1 MNILKNILLGL
12 LLLFTVFFICRC
24 LMALGAVIFDSHIR
38 FRAQQ
43 REAFL
48 RPQRDRR
55 YMPLSV
61 LVMAG
66 TEPQALLAT
75 LDSLQKQAYPLYEI
89 IVPEDCMK
97 DPDVQALTEQLE
109 LLPLPQPVRRQ
120 LKCTPETAI
129 YESGKLPLRLVR
141 RPKTCLGDAWNL
153 GINIARYPYF
163 ACIRAGMQLDT
174 YGLDTLMG
182 PFFQHRDTMATG
194 GSIQKASSARP
205 SSLTTLENL
214 EYDRSIPAMQV
225 LLHSKTLLLFGGPS
239 AYRKDTVIEVGG
251 FPARDDGLDPGLTL
265 TLQRHCR
272 KKGQSCRIVYVPEAK
287 GVLPPQRHFP
297 AGAHP
302 PPQLAGRHEACH
314 EGQCRAAVPVP
325 VWRRDTSISSISG
338 IFPLDTASINGWS
351 PDCAYLSVPG
361 AAGQWTSTAN
371 CDTKFSIQA
380 SFVPV
385 RFPKP
390 HGKGFPLSKISPSRS
405 SALAAGKHPV
415 PAPNHHSPHSRAIRL
430 KKSAAEK
437 PRRLNL

>member
-89 IVPEDCMK
+89 IVLEDCMK
-97 DPDVQALTEQLE
+97 DSDVQALTEQLE

-141 RPKTCLGDAWNL
+141 KPKTCLGDAWNL

-163 ACIRAGMQLDT
+163 ACIRAGMQLDA

-214 EYDRSIPAMQV
+214 EYDRSIPAVQV

-287 GVLPPQRHFP
+287 GVLPPSDTFP
-297 AGAHP
+297 QVLTRRRSWQEGMKLAMKDNAELLCLYRFGGGTLQYLLFLVFSLWTPLLSMVGA
-302 PPQLAGRHEACH
+302 LIVLICLFLGL
-314 EGQCRAAVPVP
+314 
-325 VWRRDTSISSISG
+325 
-338 IFPLDTASINGWS
+338 LDNGLLLQIVILS
-351 PDCAYLSVPG
+351 FLFKLLLSLSVFRSRTEKVSLSP
-361 AAGQWTSTAN
+361 
-371 CDTKFSIQA
+371 
-380 SFVPV
+380 
-385 RFPKP
+385 RFLPRVLLLWLQ
-390 HGKGFPLSKISPSRS
+390 GNTLYRLRITIAR
-405 SALAAGKHPV
+405 
-415 PAPNHHSPHSRAIRL
+415 IRGL
-430 KKSAAEK
+430 FA
-437 PRRLNL
+437 

>member
-89 IVPEDCMK
+89 IVLEDCMK
-97 DPDVQALTEQLE
+97 DSDVQALTEQPE

-163 ACIRAGMQLDT
+163 ACIRAGMQLDA

-287 GVLPPQRHFP
+287 GVLPPSDTFP
-297 AGAHP
+297 QVLTRRRSWQEGMKLAMKDNAELLCLYRFGGGTLQYLLFLVFSLWTPLLSMVGA
-302 PPQLAGRHEACH
+302 LIVLICLFLGL
-314 EGQCRAAVPVP
+314 
-325 VWRRDTSISSISG
+325 
-338 IFPLDTASINGWS
+338 LDNGLLLQIVILS
-351 PDCAYLSVPG
+351 FLFKLLLSLSVFRSRTEKVSLSP
-361 AAGQWTSTAN
+361 
-371 CDTKFSIQA
+371 
-380 SFVPV
+380 
-385 RFPKP
+385 RFLPRVLLLWLQ
-390 HGKGFPLSKISPSRS
+390 GNTLYRLRITIAR
-405 SALAAGKHPV
+405 
-415 PAPNHHSPHSRAIRL
+415 IRGL
-430 KKSAAEK
+430 FA
-437 PRRLNL
+437 

>member
-24 LMALGAVIFDSHIR
+24 LLALGAVIFDSHIR

-75 LDSLQKQAYPLYEI
+75 LDSLQKQTYPL
-89 IVPEDCMK
+89 IVLEDCMK
-97 DPDVQALTEQLE
+97 DSDVQALTEQLE

-163 ACIRAGMQLDT
+163 ACIRAGMQLDA

-287 GVLPPQRHFP
+287 GVLPPSDTFP
-297 AGAHP
+297 QVLTRRRSWQEGMKLAMKDNAELLCLYRFGGGTLQYLLFLVFSLWTPLLSMVGA
-302 PPQLAGRHEACH
+302 LIVLICLFLGM
-314 EGQCRAAVPVP
+314 
-325 VWRRDTSISSISG
+325 
-338 IFPLDTASINGWS
+338 LDNGLLLQIVILS
-351 PDCAYLSVPG
+351 FLFKLLLSLSVFRSR
-361 AAGQWTSTAN
+361 TEKVSL
-371 CDTKFSIQA
+371 SL
-380 SFVPV
+380 
-385 RFPKP
+385 RFLPRVLLLWLQ
-390 HGKGFPLSKISPSRS
+390 GNTLYRLRITIAR
-405 SALAAGKHPV
+405 
-415 PAPNHHSPHSRAIRL
+415 IRGL
-430 KKSAAEK
+430 FA
-437 PRRLNL
+437 

>member
-89 IVPEDCMK
+89 IVLEDCMK
-97 DPDVQALTEQLE
+97 ASDVQALTEQLE

-163 ACIRAGMQLDT
+163 ACIRAGMQLDA

-194 GSIQKASSARP
+194 GSIQKASSVRP

-287 GVLPPQRHFP
+287 GVLPPSDTFP
-297 AGAHP
+297 QVLTRRRSWQEGMKLAMKDNAELLCLYRFGGGTLQYLLFLVFSLWTPLLSMVGA
-302 PPQLAGRHEACH
+302 LIVLICLFLGL
-314 EGQCRAAVPVP
+314 
-325 VWRRDTSISSISG
+325 
-338 IFPLDTASINGWS
+338 LDNGLLLQIVILS
-351 PDCAYLSVPG
+351 FLFKLLLSLSVFRSRTEKVSLSP
-361 AAGQWTSTAN
+361 
-371 CDTKFSIQA
+371 
-380 SFVPV
+380 
-385 RFPKP
+385 RFLPRVLLLWLQ
-390 HGKGFPLSKISPSRS
+390 GNTLYRLRITIAR
-405 SALAAGKHPV
+405 
-415 PAPNHHSPHSRAIRL
+415 IRGL
-430 KKSAAEK
+430 FA
-437 PRRLNL
+437 

>member
-24 LMALGAVIFDSHIR
+24 LMALGGVIFDSHIR

-89 IVPEDCMK
+89 IVLEDCMK
-97 DPDVQALTEQLE
+97 DSDVQALTEQLE

-141 RPKTCLGDAWNL
+141 KPKTCLGDAWNL

-163 ACIRAGMQLDT
+163 ACIRAGMQLDA

-287 GVLPPQRHFP
+287 GVLPPSDTFP
-297 AGAHP
+297 QVLTRRRSWQEGMKLAMKDNAELLCLYRFGGGTLQYLLFLVFSLWTPLLSMVGA
-302 PPQLAGRHEACH
+302 LIVLICLFLGL
-314 EGQCRAAVPVP
+314 
-325 VWRRDTSISSISG
+325 
-338 IFPLDTASINGWS
+338 LDNGLLLQIVILS
-351 PDCAYLSVPG
+351 FLFKLLLSLSVFRSRTEKVSLSP
-361 AAGQWTSTAN
+361 
-371 CDTKFSIQA
+371 
-380 SFVPV
+380 
-385 RFPKP
+385 RFLPRVLLLWLQ
-390 HGKGFPLSKISPSRS
+390 GNTLYRLRITIAR
-405 SALAAGKHPV
+405 
-415 PAPNHHSPHSRAIRL
+415 IRGL
-430 KKSAAEK
+430 FA
-437 PRRLNL
+437 

>member
-75 LDSLQKQAYPLYEI
+75 LDSLQKQTYPLYEI
-89 IVPEDCMK
+89 IVLEDSMK
-97 DPDVQALTEQLE
+97 DSDVQALTEQLE

-163 ACIRAGMQLDT
+163 ACIRAGMQLDADS
-174 YGLDTLMG
+174 LDKLMG

-194 GSIQKASSARP
+194 GSIRKASSARP

-214 EYDRSIPAMQV
+214 EYDRSIPALQV

-272 KKGQSCRIVYVPEAK
+272 KKGQSCRIVYVPEAR
-287 GVLPPQRHFP
+287 GFLPPSDTFP
-297 AGAHP
+297 QVLNRRRCWQQGMKLAMKDNAELLCLYRFGGGTLQYLLFLVFSLWAPLLSMVGA
-302 PPQLAGRHEACH
+302 LIVLICLFLGL
-314 EGQCRAAVPVP
+314 
-325 VWRRDTSISSISG
+325 
-338 IFPLDTASINGWS
+338 LDNGLLLQIVILS
-351 PDCAYLSVPG
+351 FLFKLLLSLSVFR
-361 AAGQWTSTAN
+361 SRMEE
-371 CDTKFSIQA
+371 FSL
-380 SFVPV
+380 SP
-385 RFPKP
+385 RFLPRFLLLWLQ
-390 HGKGFPLSKISPSRS
+390 GNTLYRLRI
-405 SALAAGKHPV
+405 
-415 PAPNHHSPHSRAIRL
+415 AIARIRGL
-430 KKSAAEK
+430 FA
-437 PRRLNL
+437 

>member
-89 IVPEDCMK
+89 IVLEDCMK
-97 DPDVQALTEQLE
+97 DSDVQALTEQLE
-109 LLPLPQPVRRQ
+109 LLPLPQPVQRQ

-141 RPKTCLGDAWNL
+141 KPKTCLGDAWNL

-163 ACIRAGMQLDT
+163 ACIRAGMQLDA

-287 GVLPPQRHFP
+287 GVLPPSDTFP
-297 AGAHP
+297 QVLTRRRSWQEGMKLAMKDNAELLCLYRFGGGTLQYLLFLVFSLWTPLLSMVGA
-302 PPQLAGRHEACH
+302 LIVLICLFLGL
-314 EGQCRAAVPVP
+314 
-325 VWRRDTSISSISG
+325 
-338 IFPLDTASINGWS
+338 LDNGLLLQIVILS
-351 PDCAYLSVPG
+351 FLFKLLLSLSVFRSRTEKVSLSP
-361 AAGQWTSTAN
+361 
-371 CDTKFSIQA
+371 
-380 SFVPV
+380 
-385 RFPKP
+385 RFLPRVLLLWLQ
-390 HGKGFPLSKISPSRS
+390 GNTLYRLRITIAR
-405 SALAAGKHPV
+405 
-415 PAPNHHSPHSRAIRL
+415 IRGL
-430 KKSAAEK
+430 FA
-437 PRRLNL
+437 

>member
-24 LMALGAVIFDSHIR
+24 LLALGAVIFDSHIR

-75 LDSLQKQAYPLYEI
+75 LDSLQKQTYPLYEI
-89 IVPEDCMK
+89 IVLEDCMK
-97 DPDVQALTEQLE
+97 DSDVQALTEQLE

-163 ACIRAGMQLDT
+163 ACIRAGMQLDA

-287 GVLPPQRHFP
+287 GVLPPSDTFP
-297 AGAHP
+297 QVLTRRRSWQEGMKLAMKDNAELLCLYRFGGGTLQYLLFLVFSLWTPLLSMVGA
-302 PPQLAGRHEACH
+302 LIVLICLFLGM
-314 EGQCRAAVPVP
+314 
-325 VWRRDTSISSISG
+325 
-338 IFPLDTASINGWS
+338 LDNGLLLQIVILS
-351 PDCAYLSVPG
+351 FLFKLLLSLSVFRSR
-361 AAGQWTSTAN
+361 TEKVSL
-371 CDTKFSIQA
+371 SL
-380 SFVPV
+380 
-385 RFPKP
+385 RFLPRVLLLWLQ
-390 HGKGFPLSKISPSRS
+390 GNTLYRLRITIAR
-405 SALAAGKHPV
+405 
-415 PAPNHHSPHSRAIRL
+415 IRGL
-430 KKSAAEK
+430 FA
-437 PRRLNL
+437 

>member
-89 IVPEDCMK
+89 IVLEDCMK
-97 DPDVQALTEQLE
+97 DSDVQALTEQLE

-163 ACIRAGMQLDT
+163 ACIRAGMQLDA

-287 GVLPPQRHFP
+287 GVLPPSDTFP
-297 AGAHP
+297 QVLTRRRSWQEGMKLAMKDNAELLCLYRFGGGTLQYLLFLVFSLWTPLLSMVGA
-302 PPQLAGRHEACH
+302 LIVLLCLFLGL
-314 EGQCRAAVPVP
+314 
-325 VWRRDTSISSISG
+325 
-338 IFPLDTASINGWS
+338 LDNGLLLQIVILS
-351 PDCAYLSVPG
+351 FLFKLLLSLSVFRSRTEKVSLSP
-361 AAGQWTSTAN
+361 
-371 CDTKFSIQA
+371 
-380 SFVPV
+380 
-385 RFPKP
+385 RFLPRVLLLWLQ
-390 HGKGFPLSKISPSRS
+390 GNTLYRLRITIAR
-405 SALAAGKHPV
+405 
-415 PAPNHHSPHSRAIRL
+415 IRGL
-430 KKSAAEK
+430 FA
-437 PRRLNL
+437 

>member
-89 IVPEDCMK
+89 IVLEDCMK
-97 DPDVQALTEQLE
+97 DSDVQALTEQLE
-109 LLPLPQPVRRQ
+109 LLLLPQPVRQQ

-163 ACIRAGMQLDT
+163 ACIRAGMQLDA

-287 GVLPPQRHFP
+287 GVLPPSDTFP
-297 AGAHP
+297 QVLTRRRSWQEGMKLAMKDNAELLCLYRFGGGTLQYLLFLVFSLWTPLLSMVGA
-302 PPQLAGRHEACH
+302 LIVLICLFLGL
-314 EGQCRAAVPVP
+314 
-325 VWRRDTSISSISG
+325 
-338 IFPLDTASINGWS
+338 LDNGLLLQIVILS
-351 PDCAYLSVPG
+351 FLFKLLLSLSVFRSRTEKVSLSP
-361 AAGQWTSTAN
+361 
-371 CDTKFSIQA
+371 
-380 SFVPV
+380 
-385 RFPKP
+385 RFLPRVLLLWLQ
-390 HGKGFPLSKISPSRS
+390 GNTLYRLRITIAR
-405 SALAAGKHPV
+405 
-415 PAPNHHSPHSRAIRL
+415 IRGL
-430 KKSAAEK
+430 FA
-437 PRRLNL
+437 

>member
-1 MNILKNILLGL
+1 MNILTNILLGL

-89 IVPEDCMK
+89 IVLEDCMK
-97 DPDVQALTEQLE
+97 DSDVQALTEQLE

-163 ACIRAGMQLDT
+163 ACIRAGMQLDA

-287 GVLPPQRHFP
+287 GVLPPSDTFP
-297 AGAHP
+297 QVLTRRRSWQEGMKLAMKDNAELLCLYRFGGGTLQYLLFLVFSLWTPLLSMVGA
-302 PPQLAGRHEACH
+302 LIVLICLFLGL
-314 EGQCRAAVPVP
+314 
-325 VWRRDTSISSISG
+325 
-338 IFPLDTASINGWS
+338 LDNGLLLQIVILS
-351 PDCAYLSVPG
+351 FLFKLLLSLSVFRSRTEKVSLSP
-361 AAGQWTSTAN
+361 
-371 CDTKFSIQA
+371 
-380 SFVPV
+380 
-385 RFPKP
+385 RFLPRVLLLWLQ
-390 HGKGFPLSKISPSRS
+390 GNTLYRLRITIAR
-405 SALAAGKHPV
+405 
-415 PAPNHHSPHSRAIRL
+415 IRGL
-430 KKSAAEK
+430 FA
-437 PRRLNL
+437 

>member
-24 LMALGAVIFDSHIR
+24 LMALGGVIFDSHIR

-89 IVPEDCMK
+89 IVLEDCMK
-97 DPDVQALTEQLE
+97 DSDVQALTEQLE

-163 ACIRAGMQLDT
+163 ACIRAGMQLDA
-174 YGLDTLMG
+174 YSLDTLMG

-287 GVLPPQRHFP
+287 GVLPSSDTFPQVLTRRRSWQEGMKLAMKDNAELLCLYRFGGGTLQYLLFLVFSLWTP
-297 AGAHP
+297 LLSMVGA
-302 PPQLAGRHEACH
+302 LIVLICLFLGL
-314 EGQCRAAVPVP
+314 
-325 VWRRDTSISSISG
+325 
-338 IFPLDTASINGWS
+338 LDNGLLLQIVILS
-351 PDCAYLSVPG
+351 FLFKLLLSLSVFRSRTEKVSLSP
-361 AAGQWTSTAN
+361 
-371 CDTKFSIQA
+371 
-380 SFVPV
+380 
-385 RFPKP
+385 RFLPRVLLLWLQ
-390 HGKGFPLSKISPSRS
+390 GNTLYRLRITIAR
-405 SALAAGKHPV
+405 
-415 PAPNHHSPHSRAIRL
+415 IRGL
-430 KKSAAEK
+430 FA
-437 PRRLNL
+437 

>member
-75 LDSLQKQAYPLYEI
+75 LDSLQKQTYPLYEI
-89 IVPEDCMK
+89 IVLEDCMK
-97 DPDVQALTEQLE
+97 DSDVQALTEQLE

-163 ACIRAGMQLDT
+163 ACIRAGMQLDA

-225 LLHSKTLLLFGGPS
+225 LLRSKTLLLFGGPS

-287 GVLPPQRHFP
+287 GVLPPSDTFP
-297 AGAHP
+297 QVLTRRRSWQEGMKLAMKDNAELLCLYRFGGGTLQYLLFLVFSLWTPLLSMVGA
-302 PPQLAGRHEACH
+302 LIVLICLFLGL
-314 EGQCRAAVPVP
+314 
-325 VWRRDTSISSISG
+325 
-338 IFPLDTASINGWS
+338 LDNGLLLQIVILS
-351 PDCAYLSVPG
+351 FLFKLLLSLSVFRSRTEKVSLSP
-361 AAGQWTSTAN
+361 
-371 CDTKFSIQA
+371 
-380 SFVPV
+380 
-385 RFPKP
+385 RFLPRFLLLWLQ
-390 HGKGFPLSKISPSRS
+390 GNTLYRLRITIAR
-405 SALAAGKHPV
+405 
-415 PAPNHHSPHSRAIRL
+415 IRGL
-430 KKSAAEK
+430 FA
-437 PRRLNL
+437 

>member
-89 IVPEDCMK
+89 IVLEDCMK
-97 DPDVQALTEQLE
+97 DSDVQALTEQLE

-194 GSIQKASSARP
+194 GSIQKASSPRP

-287 GVLPPQRHFP
+287 GVLPPSDTFP
-297 AGAHP
+297 QVLTRRRSWQEGMKLAMKDNAELLCLYRFGGGTLQYLLFLVFSLWTPLLSMVGA
-302 PPQLAGRHEACH
+302 LIVLICLFLGL
-314 EGQCRAAVPVP
+314 
-325 VWRRDTSISSISG
+325 
-338 IFPLDTASINGWS
+338 LDNGLLLQIVILS
-351 PDCAYLSVPG
+351 FLFKLLLSLSVFRSRTEKVSLSP
-361 AAGQWTSTAN
+361 
-371 CDTKFSIQA
+371 
-380 SFVPV
+380 
-385 RFPKP
+385 RFLPRVLLLWLQ
-390 HGKGFPLSKISPSRS
+390 GNTLYRLRITIAR
-405 SALAAGKHPV
+405 
-415 PAPNHHSPHSRAIRL
+415 IRGL
-430 KKSAAEK
+430 FA
-437 PRRLNL
+437 

>member
-12 LLLFTVFFICRC
+12 LLLFTVYFICRC

-48 RPQRDRR
+48 RPQRDHR

-89 IVPEDCMK
+89 IVLEDCMK
-97 DPDVQALTEQLE
+97 DSDVQALTEQLE

-120 LKCTPETAI
+120 LKCTPETTI

-163 ACIRAGMQLDT
+163 ACIRAGMQLDA

-287 GVLPPQRHFP
+287 GVLPPSDTFP
-297 AGAHP
+297 QVLTRRRSWQEGMKLAMKDNAELLCLYRFGGGTLQYLLFLVFSLWTPLLSMVGA
-302 PPQLAGRHEACH
+302 LIVLICLFLGL
-314 EGQCRAAVPVP
+314 
-325 VWRRDTSISSISG
+325 
-338 IFPLDTASINGWS
+338 LDNGLLLQIVILS
-351 PDCAYLSVPG
+351 FLFKLLLSLSVFRSRTEKVSLSP
-361 AAGQWTSTAN
+361 
-371 CDTKFSIQA
+371 
-380 SFVPV
+380 
-385 RFPKP
+385 RFLPRVLLLWLQ
-390 HGKGFPLSKISPSRS
+390 GNTLYRLRITIAR
-405 SALAAGKHPV
+405 
-415 PAPNHHSPHSRAIRL
+415 IRGL
-430 KKSAAEK
+430 FA
-437 PRRLNL
+437 

>member
-24 LMALGAVIFDSHIR
+24 PMALGAVIFDSHIR

-89 IVPEDCMK
+89 IVLEDCMK
-97 DPDVQALTEQLE
+97 DSDVQALTEQLE

-141 RPKTCLGDAWNL
+141 KPKTCLGDAWNL

-163 ACIRAGMQLDT
+163 ACIRAGMQLDA

-287 GVLPPQRHFP
+287 GVLPPSDTFP
-297 AGAHP
+297 QVLTRRRSWQEGMKLAMKDNAELLCLYRFGGGTLQYLLFLVFSLWTPLLSMVGA
-302 PPQLAGRHEACH
+302 LIVLICLFLGL
-314 EGQCRAAVPVP
+314 
-325 VWRRDTSISSISG
+325 
-338 IFPLDTASINGWS
+338 LDNGLLLQIVILS
-351 PDCAYLSVPG
+351 FLFKLLLSLSVFRNR
-361 AAGQWTSTAN
+361 TE
-371 CDTKFSIQA
+371 KFSL
-380 SFVPV
+380 SP
-385 RFPKP
+385 RFL
-390 HGKGFPLSKISPSRS
+390 PLVLLLWLQGNTLYRLRITIAR
-405 SALAAGKHPV
+405 
-415 PAPNHHSPHSRAIRL
+415 IRGL
-430 KKSAAEK
+430 FA
-437 PRRLNL
+437 

>member
-89 IVPEDCMK
+89 IVLEDCMK
-97 DPDVQALTEQLE
+97 DSDVQALTEQLE

-141 RPKTCLGDAWNL
+141 KPKTCLGDAWNL

-163 ACIRAGMQLDT
+163 ACIRAGMQLDA

-214 EYDRSIPAMQV
+214 EYDRSIPAVQV

-287 GVLPPQRHFP
+287 GVLPPSDTFP
-297 AGAHP
+297 QVLTRRRSWQEGMKLAMKDNAELLCLYRFGGGTLQYLLFLVFSLWTPLLSMVGA
-302 PPQLAGRHEACH
+302 LIVLICLFLGL
-314 EGQCRAAVPVP
+314 
-325 VWRRDTSISSISG
+325 
-338 IFPLDTASINGWS
+338 LDNGLLLQIVILS
-351 PDCAYLSVPG
+351 FLFKLLLSLSVFRSRTEKVSLSP
-361 AAGQWTSTAN
+361 
-371 CDTKFSIQA
+371 
-380 SFVPV
+380 
-385 RFPKP
+385 RFLPRVLLLWLQG
-390 HGKGFPLSKISPSRS
+390 HTLYRLRITIAR
-405 SALAAGKHPV
+405 
-415 PAPNHHSPHSRAIRL
+415 IRGL
-430 KKSAAEK
+430 FA
-437 PRRLNL
+437 

>member
-89 IVPEDCMK
+89 IVLEDCMK
-97 DPDVQALTEQLE
+97 DSDVQALTEQLE

-163 ACIRAGMQLDT
+163 ACIRAGMQLDA

-265 TLQRHCR
+265 ALQRHCR

-287 GVLPPQRHFP
+287 GVLPPSDTFP
-297 AGAHP
+297 QVLTRRRSWQEGMKLAMKDNAELLCLYRFGGGTLQYLLFLVFSLWAPLLSMVGA
-302 PPQLAGRHEACH
+302 LIVLICLFLGL
-314 EGQCRAAVPVP
+314 
-325 VWRRDTSISSISG
+325 
-338 IFPLDTASINGWS
+338 LDNGLLLQIVILS
-351 PDCAYLSVPG
+351 FLFKLLLSLSVFRSRTEKVSLSP
-361 AAGQWTSTAN
+361 
-371 CDTKFSIQA
+371 
-380 SFVPV
+380 
-385 RFPKP
+385 RFLPRVLLLWLQ
-390 HGKGFPLSKISPSRS
+390 GNTLYRLRITIAR
-405 SALAAGKHPV
+405 
-415 PAPNHHSPHSRAIRL
+415 IRGL
-430 KKSAAEK
+430 FA
-437 PRRLNL
+437 

>member
-89 IVPEDCMK
+89 IVLEDCMK
-97 DPDVQALTEQLE
+97 DSDVQALTEQLE

-120 LKCTPETAI
+120 LKCTPETTI

-163 ACIRAGMQLDT
+163 ACIRAGMQLDA

-287 GVLPPQRHFP
+287 GVLPSSDTFPQVLTRRRSWQEGMKLAMKDNAELLCLYRFGGGTLQYLLFLVFSLWTP
-297 AGAHP
+297 LLSMVGA
-302 PPQLAGRHEACH
+302 LIVLICLFLGL
-314 EGQCRAAVPVP
+314 
-325 VWRRDTSISSISG
+325 
-338 IFPLDTASINGWS
+338 LDNGLLLQIVILS
-351 PDCAYLSVPG
+351 FLFKLLLSLSVFRSRTEKVSLSP
-361 AAGQWTSTAN
+361 
-371 CDTKFSIQA
+371 
-380 SFVPV
+380 
-385 RFPKP
+385 RFLPRVLLLWLQ
-390 HGKGFPLSKISPSRS
+390 GNTLYRLRITIAR
-405 SALAAGKHPV
+405 
-415 PAPNHHSPHSRAIRL
+415 IRGL
-430 KKSAAEK
+430 FA
-437 PRRLNL
+437 

>member
-55 YMPLSV
+55 YIPLSV

-75 LDSLQKQAYPLYEI
+75 LDSLQKQAHPLYEI
-89 IVPEDCMK
+89 IVLEDCMK
-97 DPDVQALTEQLE
+97 DSDVQALTEQLE

-163 ACIRAGMQLDT
+163 ACIRAGMQLDA

-287 GVLPPQRHFP
+287 GVLPPSDTFP
-297 AGAHP
+297 QVLTRRRSWQEGMKLAMKDNAELLCLYRFGGGTLQYLLFLVFSLWTPLLSMVGA
-302 PPQLAGRHEACH
+302 LIVLICLFLGL
-314 EGQCRAAVPVP
+314 
-325 VWRRDTSISSISG
+325 
-338 IFPLDTASINGWS
+338 LDNGLLLQIVILS
-351 PDCAYLSVPG
+351 FLFKLLLSLSVFRSRTEEVSLSP
-361 AAGQWTSTAN
+361 
-371 CDTKFSIQA
+371 
-380 SFVPV
+380 
-385 RFPKP
+385 RFLPRFLLLWLQ
-390 HGKGFPLSKISPSRS
+390 GNTLYRLRITIAR
-405 SALAAGKHPV
+405 
-415 PAPNHHSPHSRAIRL
+415 IRGL
-430 KKSAAEK
+430 FA
-437 PRRLNL
+437 

>member
-89 IVPEDCMK
+89 IVLEDSMK
-97 DPDVQALTEQLE
+97 DSDVQALTEQLE

-163 ACIRAGMQLDT
+163 ACIRAGMQLDA

-194 GSIQKASSARP
+194 GSIRKASSARP

-214 EYDRSIPAMQV
+214 EYDRCIPAMQV

-272 KKGQSCRIVYVPEAK
+272 KKRQSCRIVYVPEAK
-287 GVLPPQRHFP
+287 GVLPPSDTFP
-297 AGAHP
+297 QVLTCRRSWQEGMKLAMKDNAELLCLYRFGGGTLQYLLFLVFSLWTPLLSMVGA
-302 PPQLAGRHEACH
+302 LIVLICLFLGL
-314 EGQCRAAVPVP
+314 
-325 VWRRDTSISSISG
+325 
-338 IFPLDTASINGWS
+338 LDNGLLLQIVILS
-351 PDCAYLSVPG
+351 FLFKLLLSLSVFRSRTEKVSLSP
-361 AAGQWTSTAN
+361 
-371 CDTKFSIQA
+371 
-380 SFVPV
+380 
-385 RFPKP
+385 RFLPRFLLLWLQ
-390 HGKGFPLSKISPSRS
+390 GNTLYRLRITIAR
-405 SALAAGKHPV
+405 
-415 PAPNHHSPHSRAIRL
+415 IRGL
-430 KKSAAEK
+430 FA
-437 PRRLNL
+437 

>member
-48 RPQRDRR
+48 RPQRDHR

-89 IVPEDCMK
+89 IVLEDCMK
-97 DPDVQALTEQLE
+97 DSDVQALTEQLE

-120 LKCTPETAI
+120 LKCTPETTI

-163 ACIRAGMQLDT
+163 ACIRAGMQLDA
-174 YGLDTLMG
+174 YGLDTLRG

-287 GVLPPQRHFP
+287 GVLPPSDTFP
-297 AGAHP
+297 QVLTRRRSWQEGMKLAMKDNAELLCLYRFGGGTLQYLLFLVFSLWTPLLSMVGA
-302 PPQLAGRHEACH
+302 LIVLICLFLGL
-314 EGQCRAAVPVP
+314 
-325 VWRRDTSISSISG
+325 
-338 IFPLDTASINGWS
+338 LDNGLLLQIVILS
-351 PDCAYLSVPG
+351 FLFKLLLSLSVFRSRTEKVSLSP
-361 AAGQWTSTAN
+361 
-371 CDTKFSIQA
+371 
-380 SFVPV
+380 
-385 RFPKP
+385 RFLPRVLLLWLQ
-390 HGKGFPLSKISPSRS
+390 GNTLYRLRITIAR
-405 SALAAGKHPV
+405 
-415 PAPNHHSPHSRAIRL
+415 IRGL
-430 KKSAAEK
+430 FA
-437 PRRLNL
+437 

>member
-89 IVPEDCMK
+89 IVLEDCMK
-97 DPDVQALTEQLE
+97 DSDVQALTEQLE

-163 ACIRAGMQLDT
+163 ACIRAGMQLDA

-287 GVLPPQRHFP
+287 GVLPSSDTFPQVLTRRRSWQEGMKLAMKDNAELLCLYRFGGGTLQYLLFLVFSLWTP
-297 AGAHP
+297 LLSMVGA
-302 PPQLAGRHEACH
+302 LIVLICLFLGL
-314 EGQCRAAVPVP
+314 
-325 VWRRDTSISSISG
+325 
-338 IFPLDTASINGWS
+338 LDNGLLLQIVILS
-351 PDCAYLSVPG
+351 FLFKLLLSLSVFRSRTEKVSLSP
-361 AAGQWTSTAN
+361 
-371 CDTKFSIQA
+371 
-380 SFVPV
+380 
-385 RFPKP
+385 RFLPRVLLLWLQ
-390 HGKGFPLSKISPSRS
+390 GNTLYRLRITIAR
-405 SALAAGKHPV
+405 
-415 PAPNHHSPHSRAIRL
+415 IRGL
-430 KKSAAEK
+430 FA
-437 PRRLNL
+437 